1 MKRSKKD
8 ILWMILITVLA
19 IICFPANPLVLT
31 GVLETSFYPVLFVIG
46 WVVWAFGFALV
57 LAPIIMFPRW
67 GGVPKGKTFVH
78 TTQLVDTGIYSV
90 IRHPQYTG
98 GVYSIF
104 LTTLLWYPHWLF
116 GVLGVAGTVFIYL
129 GIKEEDKIML
139 EKFGDE
145 YVKYMQR
152 VPGMNI
158 FLGIIRAIRRK
169 TARQHRES
177 VYVDTGS
184 KK

>member
-31 GVLETSFYPVLFVIG
+31 GLLDTYFHPALFIIG
-46 WVVWAFGFALV
+46 WIVWVFGFALV
-57 LAPIIMFPRW
+57 LAPIIMFPRR

-90 IRHPQYTG
+90 VRHPQYTG

-116 GVLGVAGTVFIYL
+116 AVLGVIGTAVIYL
-129 GIKEEDKIML
+129 SIKEEDKIMV
-139 EKFGDE
+139 EKFGDD
-145 YVKYMQR
+145 YVRYMQK

-158 FLGIIRAIRRK
+158 FMGIIRATRRK
-169 TARQHRES
+169 PA
-177 VYVDTGS
+177 
-184 KK
+184 